1 VKRCANHIAQQAAWW
16 ISALLQPT
24 LLADLAHAAHL
35 IRATGAAEATI
46 QEAEAYAGLAKAAL
60 RQLPDSPYRD
70 ALIDLADFCVSR
82 AY

>member
-1 VKRCANHIAQQAAWW
+1 V
-16 ISALLQPT
+16 
-24 LLADLAHAAHL
+24 HL
-35 IRATGAAEATI
+35 IRATGAAEATV
-46 QEAEAYAGLAKAAL
+46 QEAEAYAGMAKGAL